1 MKVLTSI
8 RTKTAAVIGAVLSGT
23 TVLLTGCAST
33 TPTTETSVA
42 YAIYDIKAGPEV
54 TPGRIAEAVKVALQ
68 SNTSQVQIV
77 NSIPPSPLPEKAPR
91 FQLLSPFKGTNLAAL
106 AGASAQAFQ
115 VPTCEGAI
123 LTANARDTLMAKYGD
138 VTSFFACVM
147 PYQGGYSL
155 NIYVTFNKASGAF
168 TAATLT
174 ATLAQPLVGDSSKF
188 IPRTIGAIVS
198 GVKATGATVTLVEA
212 FP

>member
-1 MKVLTSI
+1 MKVQRFTCT
-8 RTKTAAVIGAVLSGT
+8 RTHAVIGAVLGGA
-23 TVLLTGCAST
+23 TVLLGGCAST

-54 TPGRIAEAVKVALQ
+54 TPGRVAEAVKVALQ

-91 FQLLSPFKGTNLAAL
+91 FQLLSPFKGTNLEAL
-106 AGASAQAFQ
+106 AGASAQAYK

-123 LTANARDTLMAKYGD
+123 LTATAGATGMAKYGEA
-138 VTSFFACVM
+138 TSFFACVM

-155 NIYVTFNKASGAF
+155 NIYARFNKASGAF
-168 TAATLT
+168 TSATLV

-188 IPRTIGAIVS
+188 IPRTIGAIVA
-198 GVKATGATVTLVEA
+198 GVKETGATVTLVEA

>member
-1 MKVLTSI
+1 MKVQTFTCT
-8 RTKTAAVIGAVLSGT
+8 RTQAVIGAVLGGA
-23 TVLLTGCAST
+23 TVLLAGCAST

-42 YAIYDIKAGPEV
+42 YAIYDIKAGPDV
-54 TPGRIAEAVKVALQ
+54 TPGRVAEAVKVALQ

-77 NSIPPSPLPEKAPR
+77 NSIPPSPLPDKAPR

-123 LTANARDTLMAKYGD
+123 LTANARATGMAKYGEA
-138 VTSFFACVM
+138 TSFFACVM

-155 NIYVTFNKASGAF
+155 NIYTTFNKASGAF
-168 TAATLT
+168 TSATLV

-188 IPRTIGAIVS
+188 IPRTIGAIVA
-198 GVKATGATVTLVEA
+198 GVKETGATVTLVEA